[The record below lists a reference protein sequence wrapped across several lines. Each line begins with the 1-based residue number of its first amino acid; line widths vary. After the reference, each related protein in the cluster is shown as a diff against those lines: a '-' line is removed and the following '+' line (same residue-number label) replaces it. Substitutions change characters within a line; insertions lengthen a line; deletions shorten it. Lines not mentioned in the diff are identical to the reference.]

1 MQSEKTE
8 KIDMNDPRVFLPG
21 FVKITIVSPWGLPC
35 GPIEGS
41 IQLDPNLEHENPKRA
56 MLSALC
62 DLFEI
67 AKRQVDRKAVEE

>member
-1 MQSEKTE
+1 M
-8 KIDMNDPRVFLPG
+8 KIDMNDLNDPRVYTPG

-56 MLSALC
+56 ILSALC

-67 AKRQVDRKAVEE
+67 ARRQVDGKAVEE